1 MRSKLLG
8 QLAKTTIAATVAATL
23 SMGISNAAFSA
34 EKIRLSTYVNEV
46 DIRFKGFQHFAKL
59 VSEKT
64 SERVKIEIHPSATL
78 NGWSEGIDA
87 VLGGVADISHISY
100 DDRLPCYRAGAF
112 YPASVN
118 LENQIELDA
127 EMTAIL
133 KDEAS
138 KVGLINVF
146 SSNYS
151 FDQEWW
157 FREPV
162 TSLRKLDGKQVRSVG
177 PLVSAMIESWGGSP
191 VFVSPKEVFQS
202 AERGVV
208 DGINMGVATYSSWKL
223 WTVMPYMINADLF
236 YGNVMYMMN
245 KRKFDGFSKADQ
257 QAILDAGRET
267 ETWLK
272 PRYESWINESVGE
285 AVMNGGGSAVSITKD
300 ERDQLLASI
309 KPQWD
314 AELDK
319 TCGVPTANKIRA
331 LLSKYSK

>member
-1 MRSKLLG
+1 MTISSKLKVASAA
-8 QLAKTTIAATVAATL
+8 LAIGVCA
-23 SMGISNAAFSA
+23 SSA
-34 EKIRLSTYVNEV
+34 QAQELIRLSTYVNEV
-46 DIRFKGFQHFAKL
+46 DIRYEGFQYLASKIE
-59 VSEKT
+59 EKT
-64 SERVKIEIHPSATL
+64 EGRVKMEIFPSATL

-87 VLGGVADISHISY
+87 VLGGVADVSHISY

-112 YPASVN
+112 YPASVS

-133 KDEAS
+133 ADEAA
-138 KVGLINVF
+138 KVGLINIF

-157 FREPV
+157 FEEPDV
-162 TSLRKLDGKQVRSVG
+162 DISNLSGKQIRSIG
-177 PLVSAMIESWGGSP
+177 PLVSLMIEAWGGSP

-223 WTVMPYMINADLF
+223 WTVQPHMVNADLF

-245 KRKFDGFSKADQ
+245 KAKFDGLSPADQ
-257 QAILDAGRET
+257 QAILDAGKET

-272 PRYESWINESVGE
+272 PKYEAWVNEQVGN
-285 AVMNGGGSAVSITKD
+285 AVMNGGGSARALTK
-300 ERDQLLASI
+300 EESAALLASVQ
-309 KPQWD
+309 PQWNE
-314 AELDK
+314 ELDK
-319 TCGVPTANKIRA
+319 TCGVETADKIRA
-331 LLSKYSK
+331 VLEKHAN